1 MTRWM
6 SQWSQVVSGLLCTY
20 LTFYTSYFFF
30 PCRGQSSPLPHLN
43 LTQLSLNS
51 STVAIMTKKKK
62 EEKWQEQNIR
72 QRKKFSQKV
81 AWGIRRERLSASVRA
96 CWKFRGLLPLRCR
109 RNEGLLTSVRLFG
122 ENTPPPLCRSVPEKL
137 RFYSLNHSQMWVFIP
152 PECSLHK
159 DPLLAERKYCVT
171 GDHFVQFSFSAG
183 EKQHH
188 DMAACLTCKVSLF
201 SAQWHVGGSLY
212 LHYCIQSGL

>member
-1 MTRWM
+1 MHIPHI
-6 SQWSQVVSGLLCTY
+6 LHKL
-20 LTFYTSYFFF
+20 FFFF

-137 RFYSLNHSQMWVFIP
+137 RFYSLNHSQM
-152 PECSLHK
+152 
-159 DPLLAERKYCVT
+159 
-171 GDHFVQFSFSAG
+171 
-183 EKQHH
+183 
-188 DMAACLTCKVSLF
+188 
-201 SAQWHVGGSLY
+201 
-212 LHYCIQSGL
+212 

>member
-30 PCRGQSSPLPHLN
+30 SLQRAVLSPPSPQPHSAQFK
-43 LTQLSLNS
+43 QLHCGDND
-51 STVAIMTKKKK
+51 KKKK

-109 RNEGLLTSVRLFG
+109 RNEGLLTSARLFG

-188 DMAACLTCKVSLF
+188 DMTACLTCKVSLF